1 MQGVQM
7 NFFELLIPLLLF
19 FLLVYCFFK
28 KVNVYD
34 VFVLGAKQGLELTI
48 SIFPYI
54 ATIILM
60 VSLFEVSGLN
70 NSIIKI
76 LSPIFNFFGVPN
88 ELINLIILKPF
99 SGSGSLALL
108 SDIINKYG
116 THSYITLCACTIFG
130 SSETVFYISAVY
142 FVKCKQ
148 KKAVKA
154 ITISLTACFISTILS
169 CLICKFFI

>member
-1 MQGVQM
+1 M
-7 NFFELLIPLLLF
+7 NFFNVLIPILLLF
-19 FLLVYCFFK
+19 LLIYCAYK

-34 VFVLGAKQGLELTI
+34 TFVQGAKTGLDLTI

-60 VSLFEVSGLN
+60 VCLFEASGLN
-70 NSIIKI
+70 GLIIKI
-76 LSPIFNFFGVPN
+76 LSPIFNFFGVPK

-108 SDIINKYG
+108 NEIISNYG
-116 THSYITLCACTIFG
+116 THSYVTLCAAAIFG

-142 FVKCKQ
+142 FVKCKN
-148 KKAVKA
+148 KKAVKP
-154 ITISLTACFISTILS
+154 IIISLTACLISTILT

>member
-1 MQGVQM
+1 M
-7 NFFELLIPLLLF
+7 NVTNYIVPFLLLSLLIFSL
-19 FLLVYCFFK
+19 FK
-28 KVNVYD
+28 KVSIYD
-34 VFVLGAKQGLELTI
+34 TFVLGAKNGLDLTV

-54 ATIILM
+54 ASIILM
-60 VSLFEVSGLN
+60 VSLFEASGLN
-70 NSIIKI
+70 SVIIKI
-76 LSPIFNFFGVPN
+76 LSPIFNFFGVPK

-108 SDIINKYG
+108 SDIIEKHG
-116 THSYITLCACTIFG
+116 TYSYITLCATAIFG

-142 FVKCKQ
+142 FVKCKN

-154 ITISLTACFISTILS
+154 ILISLTACFISTILS

>member
-1 MQGVQM
+1 M
-7 NFFELLIPLLLF
+7 NVTNYIVPFLLLSLLIFSL
-19 FLLVYCFFK
+19 FK
-28 KVNVYD
+28 KVSIYD
-34 VFVLGAKQGLELTI
+34 TFVLGAKNGLDLTV

-54 ATIILM
+54 ASIILM
-60 VSLFEVSGLN
+60 VSLFEASGLN
-70 NSIIKI
+70 SVIIKI
-76 LSPIFNFFGVPN
+76 LSPIFNFFGVPK

-108 SDIINKYG
+108 NDIINNYG
-116 THSYITLCACTIFG
+116 THSYITLCACAIFG

-142 FVKCKQ
+142 FVKCKN

-154 ITISLTACFISTILS
+154 IIISLTACFISTILT